1 VLTHSAEITDKL
13 LVHNPDLILSG
24 NTLGGII
31 NPGFTKPLFLEENTK
46 YYKDYYKLKDT
57 KLYISNGLGTDES
70 NMRFNNLP
78 SITLFRIYK
87 K

>member
-1 VLTHSAEITDKL
+1 MKDCLASTKGHKYGLKIDEIGYLTDY
-13 LVHNPDLILSG
+13 
-24 NTLGGII
+24 
-31 NPGFTKPLFLEENTK
+31 FTICD

>member
-1 VLTHSAEITDKL
+1 MVIENKYEEIK
-13 LVHNPDLILSG
+13 S
-24 NTLGGII
+24 LG
-31 NPGFTKPLFLEENTK
+31 
-46 YYKDYYKLKDT
+46 KDT